1 MELNEALDTLKDA
14 KLVVEGC
21 CGGDCKGKKDD
32 KKKKA
37 KKKEPKEVEEALAI
51 LQDAGLIAESY
62 WSGSLPNTKYGN
74 RTGVAGYT
82 FRGANLNRKYIKI
95 LICLRDG
102 EKTKAE
108 VHKALGMPD
117 PTSETHKNYYSSVW
131 QEMRKAGLVDFE
143 KEGNKVIWFLTP
155 RGFDLLDEIGA
166 TEKTPEVTPE

>member
-1 MELNEALDTLKDA
+1 M
-14 KLVVEGC
+14 
-21 CGGDCKGKKDD
+21 
-32 KKKKA
+32 
-37 KKKEPKEVEEALAI
+37 
-51 LQDAGLIAESY
+51 IAESY
-62 WSGSLPNTKYGN
+62 WSNSRPDTKYGN

-117 PTSETHKNYYSSVW
+117 PTSETHKNYYSSAW
-131 QEMRKAGLVDFE
+131 QEMRRAGLVDFE